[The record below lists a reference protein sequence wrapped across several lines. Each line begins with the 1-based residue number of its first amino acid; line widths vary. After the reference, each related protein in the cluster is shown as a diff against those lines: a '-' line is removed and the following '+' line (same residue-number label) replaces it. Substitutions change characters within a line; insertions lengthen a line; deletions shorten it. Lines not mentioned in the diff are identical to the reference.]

1 MIDAFLQICSIHADD
16 AVVFD
21 LPSLTVDR
29 IRDDAEY
36 GGLRIKMRAD
46 VDGARVPVQIDIAF
60 GDAIEP
66 GLIDIDMPV
75 LLGLPSPRLRAYPYE
90 NGDRGEV
97 SGHGGAGARQHLY
110 EGFLRHLASGA
121 VAPF

>member
-29 IRDDAEY
+29 IRDDAGY

-75 LLGLPSPRLRAYPYE
+75 LRGLPAPRLRAYRYE
-90 NGDRGEV
+90 TVIAEKFQAMVALGRANTRMED
-97 SGHGGAGARQHLY
+97 
-110 EGFLRHLASGA
+110 LASGA